1 MQNVYGKFNCCHIS
15 FYQKTKEKFKMEEQ
29 NNQNFE
35 NQKNNETNNLSKNI
49 KMIIII
55 GAAIALLGI
64 VLLLIFFV
72 FKHEHNF
79 GNWYPATNSTCTQK
93 GIERREC
100 SCGEYETR
108 EMNLLEHSY
117 DEWEII
123 DEATCISKG
132 KQKKKCLICGY
143 VYEEEIPQTT
153 SHDYTDYGCR
163 DCGKYK
169 YNVVVDS
176 LPITVYDSDD
186 GNTITVT
193 SVKVIAVDTYGSEI
207 TINWWASSTKGGGLF
222 LDCILLRSDGSEIEG
237 STIWI
242 DNFSTKP
249 NVSYNEISDI
259 LFWPADYLVE
269 GETYTVTFK
278 AHIN

>member
-1 MQNVYGKFNCCHIS
+1 MD
-15 FYQKTKEKFKMEEQ
+15 EK
-29 NNQNFE
+29 NNQNLE
-35 NQKNNETNNLSKNI
+35 NQEINVHESTQPSSFEPKKQI
-49 KMIIII
+49 PKMAIIVV
-55 GAAIALLGI
+55 ASVAVLTI
-64 VLLLIFFV
+64 VLLLIFVV

-93 GIERREC
+93 GVERREC

-108 EMNLLEHSY
+108 EMALLEHSY

-123 DEATCISKG
+123 DNATCISTG
-132 KQKKKCLICGY
+132 KQKKKCLTCGY
-143 VYEEEIPQTT
+143 IYEEEIPKTA
-153 SHDYTDYGCR
+153 SHDFTDYGCR

-193 SVKVIAVDTYGSEI
+193 SVKVIAVDTYGSGI
-207 TINWWASSTKGGGLF
+207 TINWWAKSTKGSIF
-222 LDCILLRSDGSEIEG
+222 LDCVLVRSDGTEIEG
-237 STIWI
+237 STIYI
-242 DNFSTKP
+242 LSTKP
-249 NVSYNEISDI
+249 NISYNEISDV
-259 LFWPADYLVE
+259 LFWPSDYLEE